1 MDKLSSLSML
11 IPTRVLLPRGEAR
24 VHWLPYW
31 EPQGIPVRVTWVPR
45 VPDRYGL
52 IISGPERLKFNRSI
66 PSLDASSH
74 PTTSFDIM

>member
-31 EPQGIPVRVTWVPR
+31 EPQGIPVRVTWVPT

-52 IISGPERLKFNRSI
+52 INKRAG
-66 PSLDASSH
+66 AAQV
-74 PTTSFDIM
+74 